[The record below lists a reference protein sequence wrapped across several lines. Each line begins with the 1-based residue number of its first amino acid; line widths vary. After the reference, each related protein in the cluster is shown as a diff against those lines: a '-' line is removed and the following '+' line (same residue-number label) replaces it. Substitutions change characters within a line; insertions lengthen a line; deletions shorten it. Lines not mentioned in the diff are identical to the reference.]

1 MPDSGHAPFAGD
13 RQSRL
18 IARLRPSCRRSAAE
32 ELPHYTFSEHLW
44 CISRDIRYN
53 QWIRSRLEDALRL
66 ESQFEFVPPRSR
78 QSGDT
83 FLRFNAWRTF
93 PSLATRPAQSGET
106 IMSGNHRDP
115 GFEFDKELDIE
126 VDVELDFETDVDV
139 DVYKDV
145 YIDIDVKSD
154 VDLDGNTAEL
164 TLDVQALGDNT
175 DVQSIVSV
183 LTVDNEMS
191 SISLWA
197 FSATD

>member
-1 MPDSGHAPFAGD
+1 
-13 RQSRL
+13 
-18 IARLRPSCRRSAAE
+18 
-32 ELPHYTFSEHLW
+32 
-44 CISRDIRYN
+44 
-53 QWIRSRLEDALRL
+53 
-66 ESQFEFVPPRSR
+66 
-78 QSGDT
+78 
-83 FLRFNAWRTF
+83 
-93 PSLATRPAQSGET
+93 
-106 IMSGNHRDP
+106 MSGNHRDP

-126 VDVELDFETDVDV
+126 VDVDLDFETDVDV

-145 YIDIDVKSD
+145 YIDIDVDSD

-175 DVQSIVSV
+175 DVESIVSV